1 MNLIIVAKPFTT
13 PRVFRFGDFRSR
25 ARLCLGITGL
35 FTLVAALGAVAG
47 VKLLGPAAVRD
58 EVAQARI
65 ELEQQRAEVTR
76 LNESV
81 ARDMNALTLRLG
93 LLQAEATRLNALG
106 ERLAKIGKLED
117 GEFNFREEPGL
128 GGPTAPEMVY
138 ALSGGDVAQA
148 VDDLETQLA
157 RQSHQLT
164 MLESLLLDRSLDQSL
179 LPAGMPVRS
188 GYASSGYGFRVDPF
202 TGARHFHAG
211 VDFNGPRGSDIL
223 AVAGGVASFV
233 GWKPQYGNVVEIDH
247 GNGYMTRYGHNDRIV
262 VEEGT
267 PVKSGQVISKM
278 GSTGRSTGN
287 HVHFEVWQNG
297 RLANP
302 SQYIRA
308 IR

>member
-1 MNLIIVAKPFTT
+1 MNLIIVAKPFAT
-13 PRVFRFGDFRSR
+13 PRVLRFGDFRSR
-25 ARLCLGITGL
+25 AKLCLGIVGV
-35 FTLVAALGAVAG
+35 FALVAALGAVAG
-47 VKLLGPAAVRD
+47 AKLFGAAGVRN
-58 EVAQARI
+58 EVAQARM
-65 ELEQQRAEVTR
+65 ELEQQRWEVIR

-81 ARDMNALTLRLG
+81 TRDMNALTLRIG

-117 GEFNFREEPGL
+117 GEFNFREEPAM
-128 GGPTAPEMVY
+128 GGPTAPEMVH

-148 VDDLETQLA
+148 VDDLETLLA

-164 MLESLLLDRSLDQSL
+164 MLESLLLDRKLDQSL

-188 GYASSGYGFRVDPF
+188 GYASSGYGYRLDPF

-223 AVAGGVASFV
+223 AVAGGVAVFV
-233 GWKPQYGNVVEIDH
+233 GQKPQYGNVVELDH
-247 GNGYMTRYGHNDRIV
+247 GNGYMTRYAHNDRFM
-262 VEEGT
+262 VEEGM
-267 PVKSGQVISKM
+267 PVKAGQVIARM

>member
-1 MNLIIVAKPFTT
+1 MNLIIVAKPFST
-13 PRVFRFGDFRSR
+13 PRVLRFGDFRSR
-25 ARLCLGITGL
+25 AKLCLGIAGL
-35 FTLVAALGAVAG
+35 FTLIASIGAVAG

-58 EVAQARI
+58 EVAQARM
-65 ELEQQRAEVTR
+65 ELEQQRSEVTR

-81 ARDMNALTLRLG
+81 TRDMNALTLRIG

-138 ALSGGDVAQA
+138 ALSGGDVAHA
-148 VDDLETQLA
+148 VDELETQLA

-202 TGARHFHAG
+202 TGSRHFHAG

-262 VEEGT
+262 IEEGM
-267 PVKSGQVISKM
+267 PVKAGQVISKM